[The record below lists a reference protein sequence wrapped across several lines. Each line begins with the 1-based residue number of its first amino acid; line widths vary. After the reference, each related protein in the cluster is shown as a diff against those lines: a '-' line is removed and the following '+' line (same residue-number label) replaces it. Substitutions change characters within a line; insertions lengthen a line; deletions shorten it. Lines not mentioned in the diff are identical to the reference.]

1 VGEKDFFYK
10 MPQLI
15 PFFFVNE
22 VTFAYLLLITL
33 IWILSKWILPNI
45 PSAQLA
51 RMSALNPKKR
61 TV

>member
-1 VGEKDFFYK
+1 

-15 PFFFVNE
+15 PFYFINE
-22 VTFAYLLLITL
+22 VTFGYTLLITL

-45 PSAQLA
+45 PSVQLA
-51 RMSALNPKKR
+51 RMSVLNPKKK